1 MGHIGLLPQKVN
13 KFRLQGVN
21 SKEKNKIFNDA
32 ISLSKSGAFAIV
44 IECVVEELAKKIKDN
59 EATALKLLGAI
70 ETLQYLN
77 PPAPQPTE
85 VEEPAE
91 VPAA

>member
-1 MGHIGLLPQKVN
+1 MTVDVKETATQEELLEQFQTRYN
-13 KFRLQGVN
+13 NL
-21 SKEKNKIFNDA
+21 
-32 ISLSKSGAFAIV
+32 IS
-44 IECVVEELAKKIKDN
+44 ENQELAKKIKDN

-77 PPAPQPTE
+77 PPEPTE
-85 VEEPAE
+85 VEETAE

>member
-1 MGHIGLLPQKVN
+1 MPVD
-13 KFRLQGVN
+13 V
-21 SKEKNKIFNDA
+21 KETA
-32 ISLSKSGAFAIV
+32 TQ
-44 IECVVEELAKKIKDN
+44 EELLEQFQTRYNNLISENQEMAKKIKDN
-59 EATALKLLGAI
+59 ESTALILLGAI

-77 PPAPQPTE
+77 PPAPEPTE